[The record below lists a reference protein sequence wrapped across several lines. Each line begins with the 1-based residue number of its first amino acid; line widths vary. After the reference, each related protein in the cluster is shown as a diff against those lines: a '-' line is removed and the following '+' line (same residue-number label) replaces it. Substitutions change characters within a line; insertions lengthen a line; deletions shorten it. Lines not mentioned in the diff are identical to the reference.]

1 MWGCKIL
8 CENLWW
14 LWARQEQPI
23 LTLSANF
30 ARRGDSLLVVVRGLL
45 LPPAVGPGCLLHP
58 FAACSA
64 AGEQRNILSPR
75 QVPPAAVALRNAPAG
90 AALCAPA
97 VFAPRFARLRG
108 DSLLVVEQGC
118 YLHPFAACSAAGE
131 QRNILSP
138 RQVPPAAVALRN
150 APAGAALCAPAV
162 FAPRF
167 ARLRGDSLL
176 VVGQGCYLHP
186 FAACSAAGEQRNI
199 LALRS
204 GCFCTALRA
213 IARHSR
219 AGKKITFPQK
229 RKSQKEAPDT
239 AWGRNTA
246 PWVLSQQ
253 DKPSRMDIMAQ
264 FTLSHMILI
273 IVPCRDNGVNTTRNV
288 APRRIFCIFVST
300 FGQYVK
306 TACKPL
312 FSQRNISYRP
322 SIFAAAIAALPL
334 FYQSKK
340 AAPPLRERLPL
351 QTIRCHA
358 FSFIFAEQSLHSA
371 QHIVLLFISANLLV
385 DIIVQF
391 FYCVSPL
398 CIIHVDLFP
407 WLRWF

>member
-1 MWGCKIL
+1 MWGYKIL

-30 ARRGDSLLVVVRGLL
+30 ARRGDSLLVVGRVATSTHSPPVRRRVNRGTSYLRAKCRL
-45 LPPAVGPGCLLHP
+45 RRLRSETRLRA
-58 FAACSA
+58 
-64 AGEQRNILSPR
+64 QRS
-75 QVPPAAVALRNAPAG
+75 ALRLFLHRASRDC
-90 AALCAPA
+90 AAIACWWWGRVATSTHPPP
-97 VFAPRFARLRG
+97 VRRWVNRG
-108 DSLLVVEQGC
+108 TS
-118 YLHPFAACSAAGE
+118 S
-131 QRNILSP
+131 
-138 RQVPPAAVALRN
+138 
-150 APAGAALCAPAV
+150 LCAPAV

-186 FAACSAAGEQRNI
+186 LAACSAAGEQRNI

-253 DKPSRMDIMAQ
+253 DKPSRMDTMAQ

-288 APRRIFCIFVST
+288 APRGIFCIFVST

-312 FSQRNISYRP
+312 FS
-322 SIFAAAIAALPL
+322 
-334 FYQSKK
+334 
-340 AAPPLRERLPL
+340 
-351 QTIRCHA
+351 
-358 FSFIFAEQSLHSA
+358 
-371 QHIVLLFISANLLV
+371 
-385 DIIVQF
+385 
-391 FYCVSPL
+391 
-398 CIIHVDLFP
+398 
-407 WLRWF
+407 